1 MDHQENKG
9 NYQPDDWKGIEH
21 ALENGFQDQ
30 FSVLRSRFS
39 GLGSQLR
46 CWRSISLHEF
56 VSKFQSF
63 EKYSPGGFETL
74 RNLPL

>member
-39 GLGSQLR
+39 VALLA
-46 CWRSISLHEF
+46 LHIAA
-56 VSKFQSF
+56 
-63 EKYSPGGFETL
+63 
-74 RNLPL
+74 